1 MVGCELI
8 VRILDGEYSVEVKGF
23 FEDICMRLEEGFFE
37 VLVYYGYD
45 IDEKYKIV
53 REWIVVYNVLF

>member
-8 VRILDGEYSVEVKGF
+8 VRILDGEYIVEVKGV

-37 VLVYYGYD
+37 VLVYYNYD

-53 REWIVVYNVLF
+53 REWIVEYNVLF